1 MSGSAT
7 APPSVP
13 RGARRRL
20 ALDAALRVLA
30 RRGAR
35 GLTHRAVDREAGLA
49 EGSTSNHFRTRD
61 ALLEATLAHHLA
73 LDLEPAA
80 ELEVAPTLTGA
91 EATTLLAAAVVH
103 LQRSR
108 DLLVARY
115 ELFLEST
122 RRPALAAELGPA
134 RARFAELAERVLA
147 ATGCDHPVRHG
158 RQLVACIDGLAFD
171 GVLGGPAALTNA
183 EVEETIARLLAD
195 C

>member
-1 MSGSAT
+1 MPVAST
-7 APPSVP
+7 PPPVP
-13 RGARRRL
+13 RGARRRI

-30 RRGAR
+30 RQGAR

-80 ELEVAPTLTGA
+80 ALDVAPALSNA
-91 EATTLLAAAVVH
+91 EATALFVAAVAH

-115 ELFLEST
+115 ELSLEST
-122 RRPALAAELGPA
+122 RRPALAAELSA
-134 RARFAELAERVLA
+134 SRARFVALAERVLI
-147 ATGCDHPVRHG
+147 ATGCDQPGRHG

-171 GVLGGPAALTNA
+171 GVLDGPAALNTD
-183 EVEETIARLLAD
+183 ETEDAIARLLAS

>member
-1 MSGSAT
+1 MLPAST
-7 APPSVP
+7 APQAP
-13 RGARRRL
+13 RRQL

-30 RRGAR
+30 RQGAR

-49 EGSTSNHFRTRD
+49 EGSTSNHFRTRN

-80 ELEVAPTLTGA
+80 ALEVAPALSDR
-91 EATTLLAAAVVH
+91 EATALLVAAVAH

-115 ELFLEST
+115 ELSLEST
-122 RRPALAAELGPA
+122 RRPALSAQLSAA
-134 RARFAELAERVLA
+134 RARFVELAERILV
-147 ATGCDHPVRHG
+147 ATGCDRSSRHG

-171 GVLGGPAALTNA
+171 GVLGGPAALDA
-183 EVEETIARLLAD
+183 DEIEDTIARLLAS

>member
-1 MSGSAT
+1 MNGPST
-7 APPSVP
+7 TTPPVP

-30 RRGAR
+30 RQGAR

-73 LDLEPAA
+73 LDLEPTADLEVAASLSSAEAA
-80 ELEVAPTLTGA
+80 ELLT
-91 EATTLLAAAVVH
+91 AAVVH

-122 RRPALAAELGPA
+122 RRPALAAELGAA
-134 RARFAELAERVLA
+134 RARFATLAERVLTA
-147 ATGCDHPVRHG
+147 SGCEHPRLHG
-158 RQLVACIDGLAFD
+158 RQIVACIDGLAFD
-171 GVLGGPAALTNA
+171 SVLGGHASLTAA
-183 EVEETIARLLAD
+183 EVEEAIARLLAS